1 MEAMNANDND
11 AALRKNEDENRKWC
25 TSDPLYTVSMTLNVE
40 QVYVTKKKKKK
51 NTNCRAGFPIE
62 GSDFLGMD
70 VIWR

>member
-51 NTNCRAGFPIE
+51 TQIVEQVFP
-62 GSDFLGMD
+62 
-70 VIWR
+70 